1 MSYIVYCNKGWNE
14 MKYRIK
20 FNTGVGYYTCN
31 TIKEAMEFADD
42 NASYT
47 QQNIDIINNK
57 TGEIVAIRRWWG
69 VEADANEQ
77 EGIISFGR
85 FGYYGPWE

>member
-1 MSYIVYCNKGWNE
+1 MAYRVNCNKGWNE
-14 MKYRIK
+14 MKYRIE

-47 QQNIDIINNK
+47 QQDIDIINNEI
-57 TGEIVAIRRWWG
+57 GEIVAIRRWWG

-77 EGIISFGR
+77 EGIINFGK